1 MFLTSGQ
8 ETYQAGETIFKE
20 GTYGKTVYIVSSGRV
35 EINKVARGK
44 KVVVETL
51 GPGAL
56 FGMMT
61 FIDPS
66 SPRSATAVA
75 LEDTGLDIV
84 DKNFL
89 DKEFNQITSDFRQLL
104 VTLVRRLNKT
114 TADFVLASSRLE
126 PQVTGTIRISFKKE
140 RDFFKS
146 YIGNLAK
153 GGLFVRTKKVLP
165 VDTLLNLELTLP
177 KTDRAVHTTGKVVW
191 TRAENMSSDK
201 MPPGMGIQFV
211 DIDPEDE
218 RLLKNYMAAFQSS

>member
-66 SPRSATAVA
+66 APRSATAVA
-75 LEDTGLDIV
+75 LEDTVLDIV

-114 TADFVLASSRLE
+114 TDDFVLASSRLE

-140 RDFFKS
+140 SDFFKS

-177 KTDRAVHTTGKVVW
+177 KTDRTVHTTGKVVW

-218 RLLKNYMAAFQSS
+218 RLLKNYMAAFQSA